1 VLCDIA
7 ADGRVLLVE
16 EDFRRLLMGVTPDS
30 SQERDLSW
38 LDWSNARD
46 LTPDGRWLLID
57 EQGDGGGPGY
67 SIYIRK
73 MDGSPAVRL
82 ADGDSVSISDDGK
95 WVLAT
100 TYAEGG
106 PLVLLPTGAGESRL
120 IKTGNLQNAFA
131 RFLPDGKHILVF
143 SEDNRAYVQAL
154 DDNTPRPV
162 TPASINATS
171 AVFTADA
178 KYVVGQDELHKWAL
192 YPIAGGQPVPMP
204 KWTSG
209 DVPINHTMDN
219 QSLFVGNGDLPLN
232 IYRFDFVT
240 GRRQF
245 VRQIRPA
252 DATGV
257 ERITQAIMTPDGK
270 YCVYTGTRRLGT
282 LFVVN
287 GLQ

>member
-1 VLCDIA
+1 
-7 ADGRVLLVE
+7 
-16 EDFRRLLMGVTPDS
+16 
-30 SQERDLSW
+30 
-38 LDWSNARD
+38 
-46 LTPDGRWLLID
+46 
-57 EQGDGGGPGY
+57 
-67 SIYIRK
+67 
-73 MDGSPAVRL
+73 
-82 ADGDSVSISDDGK
+82 
-95 WVLAT
+95 
-100 TYAEGG
+100 
-106 PLVLLPTGAGESRL
+106 
-120 IKTGNLQNAFA
+120 
-131 RFLPDGKHILVF
+131 
-143 SEDNRAYVQAL
+143 
-154 DDNTPRPV
+154 
-162 TPASINATS
+162 
-171 AVFTADA
+171 
-178 KYVVGQDELHKWAL
+178 
-192 YPIAGGQPVPMP
+192 MP

-209 DVPINHTMDN
+209 DVPINHTTDN

>member
-1 VLCDIA
+1 
-7 ADGRVLLVE
+7 VLLVE
-16 EDFRRLLMGVTPDS
+16 EDFRRLLMGVMPDS

-178 KYVVGQDELHKWAL
+178 KYVVGQDELHGRCIPSQA
-192 YPIAGGQPVPMP
+192 V
-204 KWTSG
+204 S
-209 DVPINHTMDN
+209 
-219 QSLFVGNGDLPLN
+219 QSRCQN
-232 IYRFDFVT
+232 
-240 GRRQF
+240 GRRAMCLSITPWI
-245 VRQIRPA
+245 IRVSSSA
-252 DATGV
+252 M
-257 ERITQAIMTPDGK
+257 AIF
-270 YCVYTGTRRLGT
+270 R
-282 LFVVN
+282 
-287 GLQ
+287 